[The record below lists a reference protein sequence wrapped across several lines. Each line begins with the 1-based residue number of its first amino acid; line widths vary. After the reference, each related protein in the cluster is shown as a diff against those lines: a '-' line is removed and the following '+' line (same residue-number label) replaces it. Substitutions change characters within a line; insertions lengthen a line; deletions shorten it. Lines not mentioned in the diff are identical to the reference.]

1 MELSYHPTRV
11 AFQRKFIL
19 PKRIGLRVRVT
30 NARMANFFVH
40 PQGLCES
47 IQVGEGSRVWAFA
60 HVLPHAVIGRDCNIC
75 DHVFIENDVRIGDR
89 VTVKCGVQL
98 WDGIELEDDVFVGP
112 NATFTNDK
120 YPRSKQYP
128 TSYPRTLVK
137 RGASIGANA
146 TILPGVTI
154 GERAMI
160 AAGAVVTRDVP
171 PDAQVRGV
179 PARPVIK
186 KVAVGKASE
195 MSTPPSGARG
205 VEACRMIELP
215 RINDPRG
222 NLTFIE
228 GNVHVPFDIR
238 RVYYLYDVP
247 GGESRGGHAH
257 KQLEQLVVAMS
268 GSFDVLVDD
277 GRQRKTFTLNRSY
290 VGLYMPTM
298 VWRELVNFS
307 SGAVCAVMASHRYDE
322 SDYYRDYDTFV
333 KAKGATT

>member
-1 MELSYHPTRV
+1 
-11 AFQRKFIL
+11 
-19 PKRIGLRVRVT
+19 
-30 NARMANFFVH
+30 MANFFVH

-47 IQVGEGSRVWAFA
+47 PNVGEGTRIWAFA
-60 HVLPHAVIGRDCNIC
+60 HVLPKASIGRDCNIC
-75 DHVFIENDVRIGDR
+75 DHVFIENDVRVGDR

-98 WDGIELEDDVFVGP
+98 WDGVELEDDVFVGP

-120 YPRSKQYP
+120 YPRSKKYP
-128 TSYPRTLVK
+128 ESYPRTLVK

-154 GERAMI
+154 GERAMV
-160 AAGAVVTRDVP
+160 AAGAVVTRNVP
-171 PDAQVRGV
+171 ADAQVRGV
-179 PARPVIK
+179 PAREVQ
-186 KVAVGKASE
+186 KASTTRLPE
-195 MSTPPSGARG
+195 ASGVQG
-205 VEACRMIELP
+205 CRLIELP

-228 GNVHVPFDIR
+228 GSVHVPFDIA

-257 KQLEQLVVAMS
+257 KRLQQLIVAMS
-268 GSFDVLVDD
+268 GSFDVVVDD
-277 GRQRKTFTLNRSY
+277 GTEKRTFTLNRSY

-307 SGAVCAVMASHRYDE
+307 SGAVCTVMASERYDE
-322 SDYYRDYDTFV
+322 NDYYRDYEDFKSAASTNNPT
-333 KAKGATT
+333 K

>member
-1 MELSYHPTRV
+1 
-11 AFQRKFIL
+11 
-19 PKRIGLRVRVT
+19 
-30 NARMANFFVH
+30 MATYFVH

-47 IQVGEGSRVWAFA
+47 TQVGEGSRIWAFA
-60 HVLPHAVIGRDCNIC
+60 HVLPKAVIGRDCNIC
-75 DHVFIENDVRIGDR
+75 DHVFVENDVRVGDR

-128 TSYPRTLVK
+128 ARYPRTVVK

-146 TILPGVTI
+146 TILPGITI
-154 GERAMI
+154 GERAMV
-160 AAGAVVTRDVP
+160 AAGAVVTRDVA
-171 PDAQVRGV
+171 PDAQVRGS
-179 PARPVIK
+179 PARQMK
-186 KVAVGKASE
+186 SMREASSQ
-195 MSTPPSGARG
+195 MTAGTT
-205 VEACRMIELP
+205 VEAGIEGCRLIELP

-228 GNVHVPFDIR
+228 GTVHVPFDIK

-257 KQLEQLVVAMS
+257 RELEQLIVAMS
-268 GSFDVLVDD
+268 GSFDVIVDD
-277 GRQRKTFTLNRSY
+277 GSARKTFTLNRSY

-307 SGAVCAVMASHRYDE
+307 SGAVCTVMASHRYDE
-322 SDYYRDYDTFV
+322 ADYYRDYDAFV
-333 KAKGATT
+333 VATKSAAAP

>member
-1 MELSYHPTRV
+1 MTKH
-11 AFQRKFIL
+11 
-19 PKRIGLRVRVT
+19 
-30 NARMANFFVH
+30 FVH

-47 IQVGEGSRVWAFA
+47 AQVGEGTRIWAFT
-60 HVLPHAVIGRDCNIC
+60 HVLPKAVIGRDCNIC
-75 DHVFIENDVRIGDR
+75 DHVFIENDVRVGDR

-128 TSYPRTLVK
+128 AVYPRTIVR

-154 GERAMI
+154 GEKAMV

-171 PDAQVRGV
+171 PFAQVRGV
-179 PARPVIK
+179 PAREHKTVSDPPK
-186 KVAVGKASE
+186 SAVNVPFA
-195 MSTPPSGARG
+195 GARG
-205 VEACRMIELP
+205 IDACRLIDLP
-215 RINDPRG
+215 RIGDPRG

-228 GNVHVPFDIR
+228 GGVHVPFQIA

-257 KQLEQLVVAMS
+257 RDLEQLVIAMS

-277 GRQRKTFTLNRSY
+277 GARRKTFTLNRSY

-298 VWRELVNFS
+298 IWRELVNFS
-307 SGAVCAVMASHRYDE
+307 SGAVCAVMASRRYEE
-322 SDYYRDYDTFV
+322 SDYYRGYEEFV
-333 KAKGATT
+333 AATR

>member
-1 MELSYHPTRV
+1 
-11 AFQRKFIL
+11 
-19 PKRIGLRVRVT
+19 
-30 NARMANFFVH
+30 MATYFVH

-47 IQVGEGSRVWAFA
+47 TTVGDGTRIWAFA
-60 HVLPHAVIGRDCNIC
+60 HVLPKAVIGRDCNIC
-75 DHVFIENDVRIGDR
+75 DHVFIENDVRVGDR

-98 WDGIELEDDVFVGP
+98 WDGIELEDDVFIGP

-128 TSYPRTLVK
+128 AAYPRTVVK

-146 TILPGVTI
+146 TILPGITI
-154 GERAMI
+154 GERAMVG
-160 AAGAVVTRDVP
+160 AGAVVTRDVA
-171 PDAQVRGV
+171 PDAQVRGS
-179 PARPVIK
+179 PARQVKTTQEASPQLS
-186 KVAVGKASE
+186 AHTTVGPGIE
-195 MSTPPSGARG
+195 G
-205 VEACRMIELP
+205 CRLIELP

-228 GNVHVPFDIR
+228 GSVHVPFDIK

-257 KQLEQLVVAMS
+257 RDLEQLIVAMS
-268 GSFDVLVDD
+268 GSFDVIVDD
-277 GRQRKTFTLNRSY
+277 GSARKTFTLNRSY

-307 SGAVCAVMASHRYDE
+307 SGAVCTVMASHRYDE
-322 SDYYRDYDTFV
+322 ADYYRDYDGFV
-333 KAKGATT
+333 LATKAAATR